1 MNKFNKS
8 LILSLSAMAM
18 MVACKKDD
26 KGESKAKTTE
36 APKVTDTKTGD
47 KDVADVKKTPDAP
60 KELMDATEALKGCWT
75 ASNAHDA
82 AAFGKCVD
90 DKSEMAVVD
99 HTPPMGAK
107 GSTEILAKMK
117 MRWTAFSDIKA
128 APQLVLTN
136 GQNIASILHVTG
148 TNDGEMMGKPASNK
162 AMSMFTA
169 ELVEMSP
176 EGKIAKDRW
185 WMDQGTAMHQMGMH
199 ENEMAPASETA
210 WAEAVWVK
218 AENNEAET
226 ANVAFVKGMEEH
238 VAKADVDGYMAL
250 VADDV
255 SFRYVGHKD
264 PANGKAEYKKGFD
277 MWMAMAEHKGTVA
290 EIWGAGD
297 WVVSVSDLV
306 TTMKTDLP
314 GTKDTKGKEVK
325 SKVVEFYQ
333 VADGKLKTHWVFENT
348 MNYGVQLGLMG
359 DMEGMHGEHPGG
371 EHPKGGDHPA
381 GEHPKG
387 EKAGGEHPAGKK
399 AGGEHPKGEKAGGE
413 HPAGKKADGEHPKKT
428 K

>member
-1 MNKFNKS
+1 MNKFKKS

-26 KGESKAKTTE
+26 KGETKAKTTE
-36 APKVTDTKTGD
+36 AAKVTDTKKTD
-47 KDVADVKKTPDAP
+47 TDTPDIKKTSV
-60 KELMDATEALKGCWT
+60 DATEALKGCWA

-82 AAFGKCVD
+82 EAFGKCVD
-90 DKSEMAVVD
+90 DKTEMAVVD
-99 HTPPMGAK
+99 HTPPMSAK
-107 GSTEILAKMK
+107 GSADILAQMK

-169 ELVEMSP
+169 QMVAMRTD
-176 EGKIAKDRW
+176 GKIATDHW
-185 WMDQGTAMHQMGMH
+185 WMDQGTGMHQLGMH

-210 WAEAVWVK
+210 WAEAIWVK

-226 ANVAFVKGMEEH
+226 ANVAFVKGMEEL

-264 PANGKAEYKKGFD
+264 PANGKEAYKKGFD
-277 MWMAMAEHKGTVA
+277 MWMAMADHKGTVA

-297 WVVSVSDLV
+297 WVVSVSDMV
-306 TTMKTDLP
+306 TTMKIDMP

-333 VADGKLKTHWVFENT
+333 IADGKLKAHWVFENT

-359 DMEGMHGEHPGG
+359 DMKGMHGEHPAG
-371 EHPKGGDHPA
+371 EHPTGDHPKGEHPA

-387 EKAGGEHPAGKK
+387 EKAGEHPAGDK
-399 AGGEHPKGEKAGGE
+399 KAGGE
-413 HPAGKKADGEHPKKT
+413 HPAGDKKADGEHPKKT